1 MSTATPAASAT
12 PAAPAT
18 ATTPAAPAAEVVPAV
33 TTLLQAARLAIREDK
48 AIQMDYYVDTAN
60 ARAFIGE
67 DGDTKEKVLVKSKEE
82 FTSLIQ
88 KLYKV
93 GDDLLI
99 VTENSIYIIAGKVQ
113 KRRVNLAALQ
123 GESDD

>member
-1 MSTATPAASAT
+1 MSAATPATAPATPAAAAT
-12 PAAPAT
+12 G
-18 ATTPAAPAAEVVPAV
+18 TPAPAAEIVPAA
-33 TTLLQAARLAIREDK
+33 TTLLQAARLAMKEDK

>member
-1 MSTATPAASAT
+1 MSTATPATA
-12 PAAPAT
+12 PAATAAAAT
-18 ATTPAAPAAEVVPAV
+18 GTPAPAAEIVPAV
-33 TTLLQAARLAIREDK
+33 TTLLQAARLAMKEDK